1 MRRSLTIFIFAVLAL
16 IPSQVVA
23 QAQNSS
29 GLWFG
34 LGVGGG
40 WGRIG
45 CDLCVADRQ
54 LGYTGL
60 VSFGGTI
67 RDGLLV
73 GAEVGGWRFQQ
84 DEVRQSIGMLAGVMT
99 LYPRPDQSGL
109 FVKGGLGVNFA
120 QVTEGEGDV
129 GATTVGVQLG
139 LGHEFK
145 LTPGWSLMN
154 SVNVMAS
161 SFGTLKEGNETIV
174 GDVSNTVLRFTV
186 AVKKH

>member
-1 MRRSLTIFIFAVLAL
+1 MRRSLTIFIFAVMAS
-16 IPSQVVA
+16 IPSQVAA
-23 QAQNSS
+23 QSQNSS

-34 LGVGGG
+34 LGIGGG

-45 CDLCVADRQ
+45 CDLCVADRE

-67 RDGLLV
+67 HDGLLV
-73 GAEVGGWRFQQ
+73 GAEVGGWRFSQ
-84 DEVRQSIGMLAGVMT
+84 EGVRQSIGSLSGVMT

-120 QVTEGEGDV
+120 QVTEGDADV

-139 LGHEFK
+139 VGHEFRVA
-145 LTPGWSLMN
+145 TGWSLMN

-161 SFGTLKEGNETIV
+161 SFGTLKAGDETIV
-174 GDVSNTVLRFTV
+174 GDVSNTVVRFTV
-186 AVKKH
+186 AVKKY